1 MNYNIEKFTKHKVR
15 FKKSKFKEVS
25 ILEVVD
31 VIKEKIKNNGIK
43 QTFLAQKL
51 DMPRQQFSQKLQK
64 KTFKVDEV
72 FKLADILNI
81 DLNQF
86 KEA

>member
-1 MNYNIEKFTKHKVR
+1 MNIA
-15 FKKSKFKEVS
+15 
-25 ILEVVD
+25 D

-51 DMPRQQFSQKLQK
+51 EMPRQQFSQKLQK
-64 KTFKVDEV
+64 NTFKVDEV

-86 KEA
+86 KQA